1 MCVCAGGAGERCG
14 SKWSIWITT
23 FCFKKPL
30 LSLCCHF
37 SHHQELDHYF
47 FSPFFTSFLLCH
59 PGIGV
64 ASEVFKG
71 LVLFDGRI
79 KGATLLIPC
88 LFSHPSSPPALHSCF
103 PEPLTI
109 CWTNHNSSCLCKA
122 LPSAWILLPANSYI
136 SWWSDIKCH
145 FFQGTS
151 LDHPQPLFCAS
162 VWHLLYNLSPKHGV
176 LTLPSYLSVNSKR
189 AGIMC
194 VPH

>member
-1 MCVCAGGAGERCG
+1 MIYLNHDFLLQETTIVTLIAVISPIIRN
-14 SKWSIWITT
+14 WI
-23 FCFKKPL
+23 F
-30 LSLCCHF
+30 
-37 SHHQELDHYF
+37 F

-145 FFQGTS
+145 FFQGAS
-151 LDHPQPLFCAS
+151 LDHPKP
-162 VWHLLYNLSPKHGV
+162 
-176 LTLPSYLSVNSKR
+176 LSVLLCDIYCIILALS
-189 AGIMC
+189 MEC
-194 VPH
+194 WHCLVTYL